1 MYYFS
6 QRASNSPWPLW
17 TGAMHAD
24 EIAFV
29 FGFPL
34 NRSRGYDEAEIRLAK
49 KMMTYWANFAK
60 TGYVM
65 SCKLPPLQSVKLW
78 IIPQATLS
86 QSLHTDNLSHLNKT
100 YTVVSHNSPLCCSNP
115 SLSADHTWTET
126 YWPLHTPLKR
136 ETLHLNARNNRYSLS
151 LLALKDHED
160 YQSIFSIMEGIRVK
174 QCAFWRKFLP
184 QLGEWWLLTDWLTD

>member
-1 MYYFS
+1 M
-6 QRASNSPWPLW
+6 
-17 TGAMHAD
+17 GD

-60 TGYVM
+60 TG
-65 SCKLPPLQSVKLW
+65 
-78 IIPQATLS
+78 
-86 QSLHTDNLSHLNKT
+86 
-100 YTVVSHNSPLCCSNP
+100 NP

-136 ETLHLNARNNRYSLS
+136 ETLHLNARNN
-151 LLALKDHED
+151 
-160 YQSIFSIMEGIRVK
+160 SIMEGIRVK

-184 QLGEWWLLTDWLTD
+184 QLALPSPPASPTGCPQECCVTNSSSSPSLLAVLTLSLALSISRQ

>member
-1 MYYFS
+1 MDRFTGDWQFTCPVVEFAHRYAETGNNVYMYYFS

-65 SCKLPPLQSVKLW
+65 SCKIPPLQSVKL
-78 IIPQATLS
+78 
-86 QSLHTDNLSHLNKT
+86 
-100 YTVVSHNSPLCCSNP
+100 
-115 SLSADHTWTET
+115 
-126 YWPLHTPLKR
+126 
-136 ETLHLNARNNRYSLS
+136 
-151 LLALKDHED
+151 
-160 YQSIFSIMEGIRVK
+160 
-174 QCAFWRKFLP
+174 
-184 QLGEWWLLTDWLTD
+184 